1 MLELTPRD
9 VEDGT
14 EFLARCRSDVVD
26 SPGQR
31 LDDVLGERCNTV
43 SISPDDLHYCGSW
56 CNSKTEE
63 ITSDCT
69 CQQSAVAATIYN
81 STKMVRISRAAP
93 RLTDPLNDI
102 QFVSYVVN
110 FLGMMSIKLRMAEGY
125 AKKATYNMIP
135 VHLCVEIVDERAQ
148 ASGFF
153 VLVSVQIA
161 GEVLA
166 LDRKIPTPRQ
176 PAKVSRRA

>member
-1 MLELTPRD
+1 
-9 VEDGT
+9 
-14 EFLARCRSDVVD
+14 
-26 SPGQR
+26 
-31 LDDVLGERCNTV
+31 
-43 SISPDDLHYCGSW
+43 
-56 CNSKTEE
+56 
-63 ITSDCT
+63 
-69 CQQSAVAATIYN
+69 
-81 STKMVRISRAAP
+81 MVRISRAAP

-102 QFVSYVVN
+102 QFVSYVGK

-125 AKKATYNMIP
+125 AKKTTYNMSP

-176 PAKVSRRA
+176 PAKVTRRAWTGRNNPWPVGSFMGAVSCFPNSICFERHRCIFHHLINDREGMDNHCFLESH